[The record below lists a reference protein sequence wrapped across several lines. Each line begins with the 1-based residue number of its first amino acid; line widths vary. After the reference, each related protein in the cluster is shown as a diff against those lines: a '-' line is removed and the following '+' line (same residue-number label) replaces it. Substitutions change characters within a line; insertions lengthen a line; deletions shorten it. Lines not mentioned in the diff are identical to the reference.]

1 MKIIRTVRD
10 MHSYADSVRS
20 RGATIAL
27 VPTMGYLHEGHLSLM
42 RLAKAKADTLVV
54 SVFVNPRQFGPG
66 EDFEDYPRDWGRDSE
81 LLVSV
86 GTDCAFVPDV
96 EQMYPEGYQTSVA
109 VRDITKN
116 LCGRTRPSHF
126 EGVTTVVAKL
136 FDCTKPHCAVFGQ
149 KDFQQLMV
157 IRRMVTDLNMDIEI
171 IGAPIVRESDGIA
184 MSSRNTYLSPEQRA
198 AARCLS
204 QALFD
209 ARDLFSEGERRA
221 EVLLDRVT
229 SSIDA
234 EPLAEIDYVQLCDVA
249 TLTDIDRI
257 EKDAVL
263 AAAVYFGQARLID
276 NVVLEVPA

>member
-1 MKIIRTVRD
+1 
-10 MHSYADSVRS
+10 
-20 RGATIAL
+20 
-27 VPTMGYLHEGHLSLM
+27 
-42 RLAKAKADTLVV
+42 
-54 SVFVNPRQFGPG
+54 
-66 EDFEDYPRDWGRDSE
+66 
-81 LLVSV
+81 
-86 GTDCAFVPDV
+86 
-96 EQMYPEGYQTSVA
+96 
-109 VRDITKN
+109 
-116 LCGRTRPSHF
+116 
-126 EGVTTVVAKL
+126 
-136 FDCTKPHCAVFGQ
+136 
-149 KDFQQLMV
+149 
-157 IRRMVTDLNMDIEI
+157 MVTDLNMDIEI

-204 QALFD
+204 RALFE

-276 NVVLEVPA
+276 NVVLEVPS